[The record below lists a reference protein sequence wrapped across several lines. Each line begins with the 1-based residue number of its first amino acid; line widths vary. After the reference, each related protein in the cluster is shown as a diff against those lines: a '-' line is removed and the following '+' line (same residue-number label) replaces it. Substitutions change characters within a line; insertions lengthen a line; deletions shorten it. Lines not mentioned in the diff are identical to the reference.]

1 MNCGTPAL
9 DKLGTVPWEKPGER
23 SAYPSILNELT
34 FEQKVVCFFF
44 FFSWQAE
51 SLYLWLQGFLV
62 FDPQKVFSES
72 WLLKL

>member
-44 FFSWQAE
+44 FPGKQ
-51 SLYLWLQGFLV
+51 SLYTCGFRGFWFLIPRRFLV
-62 FDPQKVFSES
+62 RAGC
-72 WLLKL
+72 

>member
-44 FFSWQAE
+44 FFLASRVSIPVA
-51 SLYLWLQGFLV
+51 SGVFGF
-62 FDPQKVFSES
+62 
-72 WLLKL
+72 